1 MAEAVVVALS
11 LAIALWLK
19 PWRQKGIAALAT
31 PMLATLVI
39 LPWLWALPMLHHST
53 LSLQWSGACLV
64 LLMLGWPLAVF
75 VLCAVAAIAALLGG
89 AGLTDGADMAVWLGI
104 VPATLAML
112 A

>member
-1 MAEAVVVALS
+1 MAEAVGVALS

-19 PWRQKGIAALAT
+19 PWRQKGSAALAT

-39 LPWLWALPMLHHST
+39 LPRLWALPMLHHST

-75 VLCAVAAIAALLGG
+75 VLCAVVVFVVLFGG
-89 AGLTDGADMAVWLGI
+89 AGMSDAADKAV
-104 VPATLAML
+104 
-112 A
+112 